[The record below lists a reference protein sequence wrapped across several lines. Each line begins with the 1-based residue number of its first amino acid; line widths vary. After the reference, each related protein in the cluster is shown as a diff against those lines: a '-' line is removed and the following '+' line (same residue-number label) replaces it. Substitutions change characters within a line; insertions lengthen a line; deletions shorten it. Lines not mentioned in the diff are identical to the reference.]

1 MKITQ
6 PGSGKYVS
14 ADNFIALLNSLVQC
28 MMLACVAICS
38 LLACSVFA
46 AGGHGR
52 EYGVVNS
59 DGTRL
64 RTAANPNN
72 SQNIIGLLYTGDIML
87 FDINSN
93 GDSIYVLGTDNQYWG
108 YGVMQSG
115 ANTGMW
121 IRRKHRA
128 ASIRIPSRRSSS
140 C

>member
-1 MKITQ
+1 MKKT
-6 PGSGKYVS
+6 KR
-14 ADNFIALLNSLVQC
+14 LLA

-93 GDSIYVLGTDNQYWG
+93 GGSIYVLGTDNQYWG

-115 ANTGMW
+115 ANSDDGISWYYVMTYWAGENQYGYV
-121 IRRKHRA
+121 A
-128 ASIRIPSRRSSS
+128 AQYVRIISGS
-140 C
+140 

>member
-1 MKITQ
+1 MKKT
-6 PGSGKYVS
+6 KR
-14 ADNFIALLNSLVQC
+14 LLA

-87 FDINSN
+87 
-93 GDSIYVLGTDNQYWG
+93 WG

-115 ANTGMW
+115 ANTGNRGYVNLRCLD
-121 IRRKHRA
+121 IYVA
-128 ASIRIPSRRSSS
+128 
-140 C
+140 

>member
-1 MKITQ
+1 MKKT
-6 PGSGKYVS
+6 KR
-14 ADNFIALLNSLVQC
+14 LLA

-52 EYGVVNS
+52 EYGVVKS

-115 ANTGMW
+115 ANTGNRGYVNLRCLD
-121 IRRKHRA
+121 IYVA
-128 ASIRIPSRRSSS
+128 
-140 C
+140 

>member
-1 MKITQ
+1 MKSKKKT
-6 PGSGKYVS
+6 KR
-14 ADNFIALLNSLVQC
+14 LLA

-115 ANTGMW
+115 ANTGNRGYVNLRCLD
-121 IRRKHRA
+121 IYVA
-128 ASIRIPSRRSSS
+128 
-140 C
+140 